1 MKGKILLIFI
11 AILMMLPVYVK
22 ASNCDYSEQARLK
35 RLASNV
41 TTSYDYIE
49 SNDSVKCSVTLTNL
63 NSDIYI
69 LDKSTGKT
77 YYYNGSNE
85 LTIDGYNAGTKI
97 RYIIYAVKAN
107 CVASYLSN
115 KYVNLPYY
123 NKYYKDTLC
132 LGMEQYS
139 ICSRWSNIN
148 ISYSEFTSMIATY
161 KSGNNST
168 NEESKND
175 SNNTSST
182 TIFDYIFNFII
193 EYYVYLIIG
202 VSIFILIIIF
212 VRTKKNS
219 FNL

>member
-49 SNDSVKCSVTLTNL
+49 SNDSVKFSVTLTNL

-77 YYYNGSNE
+77 YYY
-85 LTIDGYNAGTKI
+85 
-97 RYIIYAVKAN
+97 
-107 CVASYLSN
+107 
-115 KYVNLPYY
+115 
-123 NKYYKDTLC
+123 KYYKDTLC

-193 EYYVYLIIG
+193 RSEERRV
-202 VSIFILIIIF
+202 
-212 VRTKKNS
+212 
-219 FNL
+219 